1 MPFPFTFTFS
11 LTVPGLSNPFSAPP
25 LYPYQQNQRNEA
37 GPSTTRVR
45 GRNKF
50 VEEDG
55 LNISNTSKD
64 TNSRRR
70 VSPSPVGAGNSRK
83 RGWEPAFAAE
93 PSLAPT
99 FVTVSNGY
107 LDTPAKLA
115 MAKQENGLHGKFL
128 TFHCAFRCL
137 RCTFSSRFSAH
148 FCTRRRVFVLF
159 SGFREQAVVDE
170 QLQHPPAKRRR
181 TLAGSIVSTAVNAAL
196 VGTAVGLTVYRLWRD
211 RGTGK
216 DAEQRTIGETSPSP
230 PPPPYSPPSPDV
242 NVIPPTPRTA
252 RKSRRPHEAHST
264 RRRPARKVLHNIA
277 SFGPST
283 SGSQSALFPPTQ
295 PEFDFS
301 SSSDLQ
307 DAINPDTDDQMDQI
321 DSLGSKLSFLIE
333 QGKRAL
339 GREIVVMSE
348 VEEDAVDDGSGAWIE
363 EDQEGEGEF
372 GKRGRGR
379 LSRSGSVSRRR
390 AAGSASSATV
400 NLGRRTGAGMNV
412 NPPPYGTGLG
422 VPSALPSSSPSTP
435 PASLPTFESSW
446 ESPELKETMERARA
460 IVRQRKSMNFR
471 TDIES

>member
-1 MPFPFTFTFS
+1 
-11 LTVPGLSNPFSAPP
+11 
-25 LYPYQQNQRNEA
+25 
-37 GPSTTRVR
+37 
-45 GRNKF
+45 
-50 VEEDG
+50 
-55 LNISNTSKD
+55 
-64 TNSRRR
+64 
-70 VSPSPVGAGNSRK
+70 
-83 RGWEPAFAAE
+83 
-93 PSLAPT
+93 
-99 FVTVSNGY
+99 
-107 LDTPAKLA
+107 
-115 MAKQENGLHGKFL
+115 MAKQENGLH
-128 TFHCAFRCL
+128 
-137 RCTFSSRFSAH
+137 
-148 FCTRRRVFVLF
+148 V
-159 SGFREQAVVDE
+159 REQAVVDE

-301 SSSDLQ
+301 SSSVKSSPRRNREERRTHSPAFNNVSSDHVEDLQ
-307 DAINPDTDDQMDQI
+307 DAIDPDTDDQMDQI

>member
-115 MAKQENGLHGKFL
+115 MAKQENGLH
-128 TFHCAFRCL
+128 
-137 RCTFSSRFSAH
+137 
-148 FCTRRRVFVLF
+148 V
-159 SGFREQAVVDE
+159 REQAVVDE

-301 SSSDLQ
+301 SSSVKSSPRRNREERRTHSPAFNNVSSDHVEDLQ
-307 DAINPDTDDQMDQI
+307 DAIDPDTDDQMDQI

>member
-11 LTVPGLSNPFSAPP
+11 LIVPGLSNPFSAPP
-25 LYPYQQNQRNEA
+25 LYPYQQNRRNEA

-45 GRNKF
+45 GRSKF
-50 VEEDG
+50 AEGEDG
-55 LNISNTSKD
+55 LNISNTPNN

-70 VSPSPVGAGNSRK
+70 VSPSPVGVGNSRK

-107 LDTPAKLA
+107 LDTPAKSA
-115 MAKQENGLHGKFL
+115 MAKQNEN
-128 TFHCAFRCL
+128 A
-137 RCTFSSRFSAH
+137 
-148 FCTRRRVFVLF
+148 
-159 SGFREQAVVDE
+159 REQAVVDE

-216 DAEQRTIGETSPSP
+216 DPEQRTIEETSPSP

-301 SSSDLQ
+301 PSTDLQ
-307 DAINPDTDDQMDQI
+307 DAIDPDTDDQMDQI

-379 LSRSGSVSRRR
+379 LSRSGSTSRRR
-390 AAGSASSATV
+390 AAGSASSTTAS
-400 NLGRRTGAGMNV
+400 LGRRAGLGMNV
-412 NPPPYGTGLG
+412 NPPSYGTGLG
-422 VPSALPSSSPSTP
+422 IPSSALPSSSPSTP

-460 IVRQRKSMNFR
+460 IVRERKSMNFR
-471 TDIES
+471 TDIGS

>member
-11 LTVPGLSNPFSAPP
+11 LIVPGLSNPFSAPP

-37 GPSTTRVR
+37 GPSTTRAR
-45 GRNKF
+45 GRSKF
-50 VEEDG
+50 VEQEDG
-55 LNISNTSKD
+55 LNISNTPNHM
-64 TNSRRR
+64 NSRRR

-115 MAKQENGLHGKFL
+115 VAKQTENGLH
-128 TFHCAFRCL
+128 A
-137 RCTFSSRFSAH
+137 
-148 FCTRRRVFVLF
+148 
-159 SGFREQAVVDE
+159 REQAVVDE

-216 DAEQRTIGETSPSP
+216 GAEQRTIGETSPSP

-301 SSSDLQ
+301 PSSVKSSPRRNREQRRTHSPAFNNVSPDHLEDLQ
-307 DAINPDTDDQMDQI
+307 DAIDPDTDDQMDQI

-363 EDQEGEGEF
+363 EDQEGEF
-372 GKRGRGR
+372 GKRGTGR
-379 LSRSGSVSRRR
+379 LSRSGSASRRR
-390 AAGSASSATV
+390 TAGSASSATV
-400 NLGRRTGAGMNV
+400 SLGRRAGVGMNV

-422 VPSALPSSSPSTP
+422 IPSSALPPSSPSTP

-471 TDIES
+471 TDTGS

>member
-11 LTVPGLSNPFSAPP
+11 LIVPGLSNPFSAPP
-25 LYPYQQNQRNEA
+25 LYPYQQNRRNEA

-45 GRNKF
+45 GRSKF
-50 VEEDG
+50 VEEEDG
-55 LNISNTSKD
+55 LNISNTPKN

-70 VSPSPVGAGNSRK
+70 VSPSPVGVGNSRK

-107 LDTPAKLA
+107 LDTPAKSA
-115 MAKQENGLHGKFL
+115 MAKQNENGKRSCHRLCYRLAVARGIQL
-128 TFHCAFRCL
+128 TFIMQNVNLSDGFCA
-137 RCTFSSRFSAH
+137 RFPLDIKARP
-148 FCTRRRVFVLF
+148 FTR
-159 SGFREQAVVDE
+159 SREQAVVDE

-216 DAEQRTIGETSPSP
+216 DPEQRTIGETSPSP

-283 SGSQSALFPPTQ
+283 SGSQFALFPPTQ

-301 SSSDLQ
+301 PSTDLQ
-307 DAINPDTDDQMDQI
+307 DAIDPDTDDQMDQI

-363 EDQEGEGEF
+363 EDQEGE
-372 GKRGRGR
+372 
-379 LSRSGSVSRRR
+379 
-390 AAGSASSATV
+390 AS
-400 NLGRRTGAGMNV
+400 LGRRAGLGMNV
-412 NPPPYGTGLG
+412 NPPSYGTGLG
-422 VPSALPSSSPSTP
+422 IPSSALPSSSPSTP

-460 IVRQRKSMNFR
+460 IVRERKSMNFR
-471 TDIES
+471 TDIGS